1 MKKFSLKLRLII
13 SFTFMAVAVWLVSAA
28 LSLNESKEQVD
39 EFFDTYQL
47 VLARQ
52 FAAFNWSQGEKLP
65 QKQYKK
71 NSRLFITGCRR

>member
-1 MKKFSLKLRLII
+1 MKKLSLKLRLII
-13 SFTFMAVAVWLVSAA
+13 SFTFMAVTVWMVSAV

-52 FAAFNWSQGEKLP
+52 FAAIDWKQGENLP
-65 QKQYKK
+65 QKQIDNIVK
-71 NSRLFITGCRR
+71 